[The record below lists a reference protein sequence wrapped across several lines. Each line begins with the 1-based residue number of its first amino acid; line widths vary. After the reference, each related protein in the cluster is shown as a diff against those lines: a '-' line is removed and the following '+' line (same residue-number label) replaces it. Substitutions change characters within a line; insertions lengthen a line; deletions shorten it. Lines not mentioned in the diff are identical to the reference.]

1 MLRKSLL
8 CALAAL
14 GVLAVALTLGACG
27 SSSSS
32 SSSSSPSSAEESE
45 PATSE
50 PTAEEE
56 GSSGEEEEEGSSEGG
71 SFATPTAAA
80 ALKEITGFEPFS
92 KEPAVAELKE
102 RIKAYMSTPKEI
114 LEKTP
119 LKKKPESGKTLDL
132 LVCGVPVCSQFN
144 EAASEAAE
152 LFGWKTKKVDLGVS
166 PQDFVNAYEQAIQD
180 EPDMVVSSGLP
191 RELFNAQLTKLEEM
205 GIPVIEWS
213 SGIEPV
219 EGKVWVTTDTPMYE
233 ASGLMMAE
241 LIAGESNMEGKV
253 VTYSVAQYPM
263 TEAMVHTMQ
272 EYGPKLCPGCEFT
285 LEEVPVSDIGKLG
298 AQVTGYLQ
306 QHPETEYVFCG
317 FGDLCQGVGTA
328 LKAAGLSNVKILTR
342 DSSTT
347 NFQNI
352 ANGLEWAALP
362 LPIYQTGW
370 QIIDLA
376 ARIFNEEGTEGTRF
390 SPMQIVTS
398 EQIEDPSSKTIGSVP
413 TYEAEYKKLWG
424 LGG

>member
-1 MLRKSLL
+1 MFRKSLL
-8 CALAAL
+8 SAALAL
-14 GVLAVALTLGACG
+14 GVLALAFTISACGSSG

-32 SSSSSPSSAEESE
+32 SAPSSSEETESANSETASEENASAEES
-45 PATSE
+45 
-50 PTAEEE
+50 
-56 GSSGEEEEEGSSEGG
+56 SSEGK
-71 SFATPTAAA
+71 SLTTASAAA
-80 ALKEITGFEPFS
+80 ALKEITGFEPFT
-92 KEPAVAELKE
+92 KPPTTAELQT
-102 RIKAYMSTPKEI
+102 RIAKYMETPKEI
-114 LEKTP
+114 LQTTP
-119 LKKKPESGKTLDL
+119 LKKQPESGKTLDL

-144 EAASEAAE
+144 EAASEAAQ
-152 LFGWKTKKVDLGVS
+152 LFGWKTKKVELGVS

-180 EPDMVVSSGLP
+180 KPDMVVSSGLP

-213 SGIEPV
+213 SNIEPV
-219 EGKVWVTTDTPMYE
+219 EGKVWLATNTPMYE

-241 LIAGESNMEGKV
+241 LIAGESNMKGKV

-272 EYGPKLCPGCEFT
+272 EYGPELCPECEFN

-298 AQVTGYLQ
+298 AVVTGYVQ

-347 NFQNI
+347 NYQNI

-370 QIIDLA
+370 QIVDLA
-376 ARIFNEEGTEGTRF
+376 ARIFNGESTEGTQF
-390 SPMQIVTS
+390 SPMQIVTA
-398 EQIEDPSSKTIGSVP
+398 EQITNPSSKTIGSVP
-413 TYEAEYKKLWG
+413 DFEAQYKKLWG
-424 LGG
+424 IEG

>member
-8 CALAAL
+8 CALVAL
-14 GVLAVALTLGACG
+14 GVLAIAFTISACG

-32 SSSSSPSSAEESE
+32 SSSGSSSSAEESE

-50 PTAEEE
+50 TASEEE
-56 GSSGEEEEEGSSEGG
+56 GSSGEEEASTESA
-71 SFATPTAAA
+71 SFTTPEAAD
-80 ALKEITGFEPFS
+80 ALKEITGFEPFT

-102 RIKAYMSTPKEI
+102 RIESYMSTPKEI

-191 RELFNAQLTKLEEM
+191 RELFDAQLTKLEEM

-241 LIAGESNMEGKV
+241 LIAGESEMKGKV

-272 EYGPKLCPGCEFT
+272 EYGPKLCPECEFT

-298 AQVTGYLQ
+298 ATVTGYLQ

-347 NFQNI
+347 NFQNV

-370 QIIDLA
+370 QIVDLA
-376 ARIFNEEGTEGTRF
+376 ARVFNEESTEGTRF

-398 EQIEDPSSKTIGSVP
+398 EQISDPSSKTIGSVP
-413 TYEAEYKKLWG
+413 DYEAQYKKLWG